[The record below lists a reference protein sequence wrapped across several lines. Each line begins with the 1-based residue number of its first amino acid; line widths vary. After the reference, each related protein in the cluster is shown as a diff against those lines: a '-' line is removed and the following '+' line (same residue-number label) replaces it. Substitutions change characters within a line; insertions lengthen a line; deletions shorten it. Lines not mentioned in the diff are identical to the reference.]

1 MNFTSKSELMNWID
15 RYIDLVA
22 YNLTCTEPSEYQL
35 EITKKAYDQ
44 LKERVISLENKARGP
59 SVEEIERLYKNLK
72 EHESKARLVPRCECD
87 GWGCFKCCSSEQEI
101 RSKQGTFG

>member
-22 YNLTCTEPSEYQL
+22 HNLTCTEPSEYQL

-59 SVEEIERLYKNLK
+59 SDEEIL
-72 EHESKARLVPRCECD
+72 
-87 GWGCFKCCSSEQEI
+87 I
-101 RSKQGTFG
+101 RSEVIQSRRAKRKQIEQQYEQQYDDRIVPQDFLWFRPNRSD

>member
-44 LKERVISLENKARGP
+44 LKERVISLENKARGS
-59 SVEEIERLYKNLK
+59 SVEDIERLYKNLK
-72 EHESKARLVPRCECD
+72 EHESKASLVPRCECD
-87 GWGCFKCCSSEQEI
+87 GWGLFQVLL
-101 RSKQGTFG
+101 F